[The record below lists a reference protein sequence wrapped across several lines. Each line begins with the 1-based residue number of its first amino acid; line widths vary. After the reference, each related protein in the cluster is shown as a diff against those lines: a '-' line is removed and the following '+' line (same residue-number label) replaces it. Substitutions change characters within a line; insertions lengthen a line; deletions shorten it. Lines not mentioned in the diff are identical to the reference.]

1 MPEYRRKEFVADQIL
16 TQSFCCPFEDLFNDS
31 RPLWDDLD
39 VLTFSSFNQRGT
51 RALMAVLPFARF
63 PLL

>member
-16 TQSFCCPFEDLFNDS
+16 TQSFGCPFEDLFNDS

-39 VLTFSSFNQRGT
+39 VSTFSSFNQRGT

>member
-1 MPEYRRKEFVADQIL
+1 MPEYRRKEFVAGSNIDPIL
-16 TQSFCCPFEDLFNDS
+16 RPFEDLFNDG

-39 VLTFSSFNQRGT
+39 VLTFSSFNQRGR